1 MNSRK
6 NKGASIYVKFVKT
19 RRKKNIENENHFLFI
34 CPKYSDEKET
44 WLQKM
49 VILPNFNEL
58 PELEK
63 FWMVLNKPE
72 NVKYTGKFVINI
84 FDIRSKVV
92 NKIPVFNHFHLVP
105 HDQCPACTLVQ

>member
-1 MNSRK
+1 
-6 NKGASIYVKFVKT
+6 
-19 RRKKNIENENHFLFI
+19 
-34 CPKYSDEKET
+34 
-44 WLQKM
+44 M
-49 VILPNFNEL
+49 VIPPNFNEL

-92 NKIPVFNHFHLVP
+92 NKMPVFNHF
-105 HDQCPACTLVQ
+105 